1 MLSNFLRRKRINNYY
16 KIVSASLHTQ
26 WQIMKSLFGSWAT
39 ITILISIVDI
49 ILTSLIAFDYSTL
62 DGADDI
68 DTVVS
73 YPQVFF
79 NLD

>member
-1 MLSNFLRRKRINNYY
+1 
-16 KIVSASLHTQ
+16 
-26 WQIMKSLFGSWAT
+26 MKSLFGSWAT